1 MIVLDLQKT
10 TNDISQFIFDTLA
23 SSGMKKIIVAL
34 SGGVDSALS
43 TTLASKLLGKD
54 QIHVVLLPYGKLN
67 QLGIEDAKHVIEKL
81 HIPQEQVHMVDI
93 APAVEKIVENI
104 YEIDDIRRGNVM
116 ARVRMIYLFDLAKKL
131 GALVCGTE
139 NKTEHHLGYFTRFGD
154 EASDIEPIRSLYK
167 TQVWELASF
176 VGVPDAIIKKSPTAG
191 LWDGQTDEGELGF
204 SYKDADIVLYYYI
217 DEKLTLD
224 QIVEK
229 GFSFEVASKVI
240 ERVVSNEFK
249 HHSPKIFR

>member
-1 MIVLDLQKT
+1 M
-10 TNDISQFIFDTLA
+10 
-23 SSGMKKIIVAL
+23 
-34 SGGVDSALS
+34 
-43 TTLASKLLGKD
+43 
-54 QIHVVLLPYGKLN
+54 
-67 QLGIEDAKHVIEKL
+67 
-81 HIPQEQVHMVDI
+81 
-93 APAVEKIVENI
+93 
-104 YEIDDIRRGNVM
+104 
-116 ARVRMIYLFDLAKKL
+116 
-131 GALVCGTE
+131 
-139 NKTEHHLGYFTRFGD
+139 
-154 EASDIEPIRSLYK
+154 YK

>member
-10 TNDISQFIFDTLA
+10 ANDISQFIFDTLA
-23 SSGMKKIIVAL
+23 SSGQKKVIVAL

-43 TTLASKLLGKD
+43 ATLASQLLGKD
-54 QIHVVLLPYGKLN
+54 QLHVVMLPNGDSHSASVT
-67 QLGIEDAKHVIEKL
+67 DAKLVIEKL
-81 HIPQEQVHMVDI
+81 QIPLEQVHMVDI
-93 APAVEKIVENI
+93 NPAVEKIVENI
-104 YEIDDIRRGNVM
+104 YGIDDIRKGNVM

-154 EASDIEPIRSLYK
+154 EASDIEPIRGLYK
-167 TQVWELASF
+167 TQVWELSSF
-176 VGVPDAIIKKSPTAG
+176 LGVPEAIVTKAPTAG

-204 SYKDADIVLYYYI
+204 SYKEADVVLYYYI

-229 GFSFEVASKVI
+229 GISLEVATKVI
-240 ERVVSNEFK
+240 ERVVANEFK
-249 HHSPKIFR
+249 HHLPKVFR